1 MALMSLGW
9 VLEVQLGTLHLTLT
23 TIVLTFLASFIHM
36 LIVLVFYDIIPWPA
50 AAGYLNAC
58 GVGYS
63 GILFSYMILSTNYGP
78 VNQSLYVTYN

>member
-1 MALMSLGW
+1 
-9 VLEVQLGTLHLTLT
+9 
-23 TIVLTFLASFIHM
+23 M